1 MSFEAAPIWLVFLGT
16 VVLVLICLRIG
27 LLVGRRRQ
35 RLADGKLEGPG
46 AIVGAAMGLLA
57 FMLAF
62 TFNTA
67 ANRYDSRKAL
77 VIEETNAIG
86 TTWLRAGFL
95 GDPNRAAMRALL
107 RDYVDLRVKVAV
119 SGFDVE
125 EALRQTDAM
134 HDKMWAI
141 AEETGGRD
149 SGSITTGL
157 FIQSLN
163 EVIDVH
169 LKRLTMG
176 IRNRVVPTI
185 WATLYLLLV
194 VGMIMMG
201 IQLGLSPSRHFGLE
215 LALAATFAL
224 VMVLIADLDRP
235 QEGLVRVSQQ
245 AMVDLQT
252 KLHKP

>member
-1 MSFEAAPIWLVFLGT
+1 MSFEGAPIWSIFLGT
-16 VVLVLICLRIG
+16 MVLVLFCLRIG

-35 RLADGKLEGPG
+35 RLSQGMLEGPG

-67 ANRYDSRKAL
+67 ANRYDTRKSL

-86 TTWLRAGFL
+86 TAWLRAGFL

-107 RDYVDLRVKVAV
+107 RDYVDLRLKTAV
-119 SGFDVE
+119 GGIDLA
-125 EALRQTDAM
+125 EALRQADAM

-141 AEETGGRD
+141 AEETGRRD
-149 SGSITTGL
+149 SNSITTGL

-163 EVIDVH
+163 DVIDVH
-169 LKRLTMG
+169 LKRLTVG
-176 IRNRVVPTI
+176 IRTRVLPTI

-194 VGMIMMG
+194 VGMIMIG
-201 IQLGLSPSRHFGLE
+201 IQLGMSPSRHFGLE